1 MLTRRF
7 FCLASSATI
16 GAIALGACT
25 PQSTTNNSTPNA
37 SGAAQSIT
45 LYSARH
51 YDADAKVYEN
61 FSKKTGIKVNLVEA
75 KASELLER
83 LKSEGE
89 NTPAD
94 VVITVD
100 AGRLHTA
107 KADEILQP
115 IQSDVLTAAIPEN
128 LRDKD
133 GNWFGV
139 TKRARVILYNKD
151 TVSDPS
157 KITSYED
164 LAKPDLGYKV
174 LVRSSNNIYNQSLVG
189 SILAANG
196 EAGTEDWVK
205 GLVKNFARPPEGND
219 TAQIKALASGLGDLA
234 IVNSYYVVRVAKSKN
249 PKDQEVISK
258 VGMIFPNQSD
268 RGTHVNISGAGVAK
282 NAPNKAGAIKFIEYL
297 VSPEAQA
304 IFASSNNE
312 YPILKTGAKVDE
324 KLASYGEFKEDS
336 LSAEVFGKNNK
347 QALEIMDRGGW
358 K

>member
-7 FCLASSATI
+7 FLQASSATI
-16 GAIALGACT
+16 GALTLGACT
-25 PQSTTNNSTPNA
+25 PQSQTGSSPQSDA
-37 SGAAQSIT
+37 GAIT

-51 YDADAKVYEN
+51 YDADTKVYEG

-75 KASELLER
+75 KAGELLER
-83 LKSEGE
+83 LKSEGQ

-100 AGRLHTA
+100 AGNLFTA
-107 KADEILQP
+107 KQAGVLQP
-115 IQSDVLTAAIPEN
+115 IDSDVLKQAIPEN
-128 LRDKD
+128 LRDKE
-133 GNWFGV
+133 GHWFGV

-151 TVSDPS
+151 TVDPT
-157 KITSYED
+157 KIKSYED

-174 LVRSSNNIYNQSLVG
+174 LVRSSGNIYNQSLVG

-196 EAGTEDWVK
+196 AEKTEAWVK
-205 GLVKNFARPPEGND
+205 GFVENFARPPEGND

-234 IVNSYYVVRVAKSKN
+234 IANTYYVVRLAKSSD
-249 PKDQEVISK
+249 PADQAIIQK
-258 VGMIFPNQSD
+258 IGIIFPNQD
-268 RGTHVNISGAGVAK
+268 GRGTHVNISGAAVAK
-282 NAPNKAGAIKFIEYL
+282 NAPNQAGAVQFLEYL

-312 YPILKTGAKVDE
+312 YPILKDGVKVDE
-324 KLASYGEFKEDS
+324 TLAEYGTFKEDR
-336 LSAEVFGKNNK
+336 LSAETFGENN
-347 QALEIMDRGGW
+347 QAALEIMDRAGW

>member
-7 FCLASSATI
+7 FLIASSA
-16 GAIALGACT
+16 AIAAIGISACT
-25 PQSTTNNSTPNA
+25 PQNTPDSATTGNE
-37 SGAAQSIT
+37 SIT

-51 YDADAKVYEN
+51 YDADTQVYDN

-75 KASELLER
+75 KSSELLER
-83 LKSEGE
+83 LKSEGQ
-89 NTPAD
+89 NSPAD

-100 AGRLHTA
+100 SGNLYEAKQAGV
-107 KADEILQP
+107 LQP
-115 IQSDVLTAAIPEN
+115 IESPILTAAIPEN

-133 GNWFGV
+133 NTWFGV

-151 TVSDPS
+151 TVDPS

-174 LVRSSNNIYNQSLVG
+174 LVRSSSNIYNQSLVG
-189 SILAANG
+189 AILAANG
-196 EAGTEDWVK
+196 EANTEIWVE

-234 IVNSYYVVRVAKSKN
+234 IANTYYLVRLAKSDK
-249 PKDQEVISK
+249 PEDQEVVRKI
-258 VGMIFPNQSD
+258 GIIFPNQGD

-282 NAPNKAGAIKFIEYL
+282 YAPNKDGAVKFLEYL

-312 YPILKTGAKVDE
+312 YPILTEGVNVDE
-324 KLASYGEFKEDS
+324 VLASYGTFEADN
-336 LSAEVFGKNNK
+336 LSAETFAENNK
-347 QALEIMDRGGW
+347 QALEIMDRAGW

>member
-7 FCLASSATI
+7 FLIASSA
-16 GAIALGACT
+16 AIAAIGISACT
-25 PQSTTNNSTPNA
+25 LQNTPDSASSTGNE
-37 SGAAQSIT
+37 SIT

-51 YDADAKVYEN
+51 YDADTQVYEN
-61 FSKKTGIKVNLVEA
+61 FSQKTGIKVNLVEA
-75 KASELLER
+75 KSSELLER
-83 LKSEGE
+83 LKSEGQ
-89 NTPAD
+89 NSPAD

-100 AGRLHTA
+100 AGNLYEA
-107 KADEILQP
+107 KQAGVLQP
-115 IQSDVLTAAIPEN
+115 IESPILTAAIPEN

-133 GNWFGV
+133 NTWFGV

-151 TVSDPS
+151 TVDPS
-157 KITSYED
+157 QITSYED

-174 LVRSSNNIYNQSLVG
+174 LVRSSSNIYNQSLVG
-189 SILAANG
+189 AILAANG
-196 EAGTEDWVK
+196 EANTETWVE

-234 IVNSYYVVRVAKSKN
+234 IANTYYLVRLAKSDK
-249 PKDQEVISK
+249 PEDQEVVRKI
-258 VGMIFPNQSD
+258 GIIFPNQGD

-282 NAPNKAGAIKFIEYL
+282 YAPNKDGAVKFLEYL

-312 YPILKTGAKVDE
+312 YPILTEGVNVDE
-324 KLASYGEFKEDS
+324 VLASYGTFEADN
-336 LSAEVFGKNNK
+336 LSAETFAENNK
-347 QALEIMDRGGW
+347 QALEIMDRAGW